1 MNPRRSKFS
10 DTKPSDESAP
20 MLDSDNVIAI
30 PLITQAWIEAT
41 ITHLRTAEF
50 ARQRAREEMDKMLDA
65 YDRGA
70 RVEPGRYS
78 IKIKKRR
85 RSRRKSTGFGSQ
97 SPP

>member
-1 MNPRRSKFS
+1 MNPRRSKVS
-10 DTKPSDESAP
+10 HMKPSDKSAP
-20 MLDSDNVIAI
+20 KPDSDNVIAI

-41 ITHLRTAEF
+41 INHLRTAEF

-78 IKIKKRR
+78 IKIKKRK
-85 RSRRKSTGFGSQ
+85 RSRRRSTGSGSQ
-97 SPP
+97 SPT